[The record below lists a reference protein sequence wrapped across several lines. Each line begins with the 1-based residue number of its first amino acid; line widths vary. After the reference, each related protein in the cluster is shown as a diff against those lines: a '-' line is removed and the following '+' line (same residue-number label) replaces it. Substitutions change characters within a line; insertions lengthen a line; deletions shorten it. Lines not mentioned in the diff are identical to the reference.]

1 MIARTWRLGHVVWAA
16 LVACGG
22 APDPTGLP
30 EPLAKHA
37 PAKKEEVV
45 RPSAPA
51 PVVPSEIS
59 SCEAL
64 AAAAEVHPADAAIL
78 LGMCP
83 DTPANPAVLRHAL
96 AMAGSPAAAEALVP
110 RLATAPDLAGL
121 ARLAALS
128 GATRPAAALPDPA
141 TATVSPITD
150 EVLAAVHLALVQQT
164 AAGVAHDQRTR
175 ATAYLARVHQEA
187 LLQLGSGGDEP
198 LSPFARVLAGRFVH
212 WGRELCRMYWQRRV
226 AGLEAL
232 FTATEAQLMR
242 TVAAL
247 ERTPH
252 AGDDGLLAVERQRAR
267 RHLQGAGVKERV
279 VKAGAPSP
287 GTLLPLPHEFDRL
300 LDQGFVELAIQRA
313 LFLGGEPG
321 GFGLAAVAQLLRDEL
336 KRRDLD
342 AYTTTLEKRIAE
354 ARALVPA
361 PPETGKALPGRVA
374 LTWPDDQVTADAA
387 EGWFTTAAERG
398 GFARRHA
405 LARAA
410 LLLQDRPDAARVL
423 LARLLAA
430 SPRDPKRVGLVLD
443 VLRLQDDESL
453 ASLRLQVEADPG
465 GDAGYRRAFAAAS
478 RAAGLLPR

>member
-1 MIARTWRLGHVVWAA
+1 MRGWLLGQVVW

-37 PAKKEEVV
+37 PAKKEVAAAPVV
-45 RPSAPA
+45 AA
-51 PVVPSEIS
+51 PVVPSEIT

-83 DTPANPAVLRHAL
+83 ETAASPAVLRHAL
-96 AMAGSPAAAEALVP
+96 TMAGSPAAAAALVP
-110 RLATAPDLAGL
+110 RLVTTPDLAGL
-121 ARLAALS
+121 AKLVAVMGS
-128 GATRPAAALPDPA
+128 TIGSPAALPDPA
-141 TATVSPITD
+141 TATVSPITE
-150 EVLAAVHLALVQQT
+150 EVLAAVQLALVQQT
-164 AAGVAHDQRTR
+164 AAGVSHEQRTR

-187 LLQLGSGGDEP
+187 LLQLGSGGEEP
-198 LSPFARVLAGRFVH
+198 LSPFTRVLAGRFLH

-226 AGLEAL
+226 SGLEAL
-232 FTATEAQLMR
+232 FTGTEAQLMR
-242 TVAAL
+242 TVVAL

-287 GTLLPLPHEFDRL
+287 ATLLPLPHEFDRL

-313 LFLGGEPG
+313 LFLGGEVG
-321 GFGLAAVAQLLRDEL
+321 GFGIAAMAELLRGEL
-336 KRRDLD
+336 TRRDLG
-342 AYTTTLEKRIAE
+342 AYTATLERRIAE
-354 ARALVPA
+354 ARALA
-361 PPETGKALPGRVA
+361 PPPPEQGKALPGRVA

-387 EGWFTTAAERG
+387 SAWLDSAAGRQ

-405 LARAA
+405 LARAV

-423 LARLLAA
+423 LKRLLAQ
-430 SPRDPKRVGLVLD
+430 SPRDPGRVGLILD
-443 VLRLQDDESL
+443 VLRPQDEESL
-453 ASLRLQVEADPG
+453 ASLRLQVEADAG
-465 GDAGYRRAFAAAS
+465 GDAGYRRAFAQAS
-478 RAAGLLPR
+478 REAGLVPR

>member
-1 MIARTWRLGHVVWAA
+1 MRTWLLRHVVWIAA
-16 LVACGG
+16 VGCSS

-37 PAKKEEVV
+37 PVKKEDGPVTV
-45 RPSAPA
+45 APA
-51 PVVPSEIS
+51 PVVPTEID

-64 AAAAEVHPADAAIL
+64 AASAAVHPADAAIL

-83 DTPANPAVLRHAL
+83 EVAPGPGVLRHAL
-96 AMAGSPAAAEALVP
+96 TMAGSPAAALALLP
-110 RLATAPDLAGL
+110 RLKEVPDLAGL
-121 ARLAALS
+121 AKLAAVQGSS
-128 GATRPAAALPDPA
+128 GPVPAALPDPA
-141 TATVSPITD
+141 TATVSPITE

-164 AAGVAHDQRTR
+164 GSGVTHDQRTR
-175 ATAYLARVHQEA
+175 STAYLARVHHEA

-198 LSPFARVLAGRFVH
+198 LSPFARVIAGRFVH

-226 AGLEAL
+226 AGLEGL
-232 FTATEAQLMR
+232 FASTEAQLMR

-279 VKAGAPSP
+279 TKAGAPSP
-287 GTLLPLPHEFDRL
+287 TTLLPLPHEFDRL

-313 LFLGGEPG
+313 LFLGGEVG
-321 GFGLAAVAQLLRDEL
+321 GFGVATMADMLRGEL
-336 KRRDLD
+336 TRRDLG
-342 AYTTTLEKRIAE
+342 AYTATLERRIAE

-361 PPETGKALPGRVA
+361 PPELGKPLPGRVA
-374 LTWPDDQVTADAA
+374 LTWPGDQVTADAA
-387 EGWFTTAAERG
+387 QGWLTAAASAS

-405 LARAA
+405 LARAV
-410 LLLQDRPDAARVL
+410 LLLEDRPDAARVL

-430 SPRDPKRVGLVLD
+430 SPRDPAMVGLVLD
-443 VLRLQDDESL
+443 LLRLQEEESL
-453 ASLRLQVEADPG
+453 ASLRLQVDADAG
-465 GDAGYRRAFAAAS
+465 GDAGYRRMFARAS
-478 RAAGLLPR
+478 REAGLVPR